1 MTIPNYQVIMPVLLQ
16 HISDGDEH
24 SNRQITEAMADYFG
38 LSEEERTR
46 LLPSGNQKVFTNRV
60 AWAKAELKMAGL
72 IESPRRGVSVITQ
85 SGLDVVRQNPP
96 ERMDRNF
103 LKQFP
108 GYREKL
114 GGGTKKPDT
123 EQNHGPPEN
132 PPQEV
137 LEEAYQNLKRE
148 LSSELLS
155 QIKVCSPGFFERIV
169 IDLLVRLGYG
179 GSLHD
184 AGRSI
189 GKSGDEGVDGIIKE
203 DRLGLDI
210 IYVQAKKWENTVSR
224 PEIQK
229 FAGALQGKRARKGVF
244 ITTSEFSQG
253 AREYASGI
261 ETNIVLIDGNELTGL
276 MIDYGVGVSTTGV
289 YEVKKVDY
297 DYFEDV

>member
-16 HISDGDEH
+16 HIADGEEH
-24 SNRQITEAMADYFG
+24 SNREITEAMADHFG
-38 LSEEERTR
+38 LSEEERIR

-85 SGLDVVRQNPP
+85 SGLDVVRQNLP
-96 ERMDRNF
+96 ERMDRNY

-114 GGGTKKPDT
+114 GGGTNKPEPEENNGRT
-123 EQNHGPPEN
+123 ED

-137 LEEAYQNLKRE
+137 MEEAYQNLKRE

-155 QIKVCSPGFFERIV
+155 QVKACSPGFFERIV

-210 IYVQAKKWENTVSR
+210 IYIQAKRWENSVSR

-261 ETNIVLIDGNELTGL
+261 ETNIVLIDGEELAGL
-276 MIDYGVGVSTTGV
+276 MIDYDVGVSTTGT
-289 YEVKKVDY
+289 YEIKKMDH
-297 DYFEDV
+297 DYFVEE

>member
-16 HISDGDEH
+16 HIADGEEH
-24 SNRQITEAMADYFG
+24 SNSEITEAMADHFD

-72 IESPRRGVSVITQ
+72 IDSPRRGVSVITQ
-85 SGLDVVRQNPP
+85 SGLDVVRQNLP

-103 LKQFP
+103 LKQFQ

-114 GGGTKKPDT
+114 GGGTKKPDSEQHNWRT
-123 EQNHGPPEN
+123 ES

-137 LEEAYQNLKRE
+137 LEEAYQSLKRE
-148 LSSELLS
+148 VSSELLA
-155 QIKVCSPGFFERIV
+155 QIKACSPSFFERIV
-169 IDLLVRLGYG
+169 VDLLVRLGYG

-184 AGRSI
+184 AGHSI

-210 IYVQAKKWENTVSR
+210 IYIQAKKWENTVSR

-261 ETNIVLIDGNELTGL
+261 ETNIVLIDGEELAGL
-276 MIDYGVGVSTTGV
+276 MIDYGVGVSTTNV
-289 YEVKKVDY
+289 YTVKKVDY

>member
-1 MTIPNYQVIMPVLLQ
+1 MPVLLQ
-16 HISDGDEH
+16 HIADCDEH
-24 SNRQITEAMADYFG
+24 SNRQITEAMADHFG

-46 LLPSGNQKVFTNRV
+46 LLPSGNQKIFTNRV

-72 IESPRRGVSVITQ
+72 IESPRRGISVITQ
-85 SGLDVVRQNPP
+85 SGLDVVRQNLP

>member
-1 MTIPNYQVIMPVLLQ
+1 MTIPNYQAIMPVLLQ
-16 HISDGDEH
+16 HIADCDEH
-24 SNRQITEAMADYFG
+24 SNRQITEAMADHFG

-46 LLPSGNQKVFTNRV
+46 LLPSGNQKIFTNRV

-72 IESPRRGVSVITQ
+72 IESPRRGISVITQ
-85 SGLDVVRQNPP
+85 SGLDVVRQNLP

>member
-1 MTIPNYQVIMPVLLQ
+1 MTIPNYQIIMPALLQ
-16 HISDGDEH
+16 HIADGEEH
-24 SNRQITEAMADYFG
+24 SNSEITGAMADHFD
-38 LSEEERTR
+38 LSEEERRR

-72 IESPRRGVSVITQ
+72 IDSPRRGVSVITQ
-85 SGLDVVRQNPP
+85 GGLDIVRQNLP

-114 GGGTKKPDT
+114 GGGTKKPDS
-123 EQNHGPPEN
+123 EQNNWRTES

-137 LEEAYQNLKRE
+137 LEEAYQSLKRE
-148 LSSELLS
+148 VSSELLA
-155 QIKVCSPGFFERIV
+155 QIKACSPSFFERIV
-169 IDLLVRLGYG
+169 VDLLVRLGYG

-184 AGRSI
+184 AGHSI

-210 IYVQAKKWENTVSR
+210 IYIQAKKWENTVSR

-261 ETNIVLIDGNELTGL
+261 ETNIVLIDGEELAGL
-276 MIDYGVGVSTTGV
+276 MIDYGVGVSTTNV
-289 YEVKKVDY
+289 YTVKKVDY